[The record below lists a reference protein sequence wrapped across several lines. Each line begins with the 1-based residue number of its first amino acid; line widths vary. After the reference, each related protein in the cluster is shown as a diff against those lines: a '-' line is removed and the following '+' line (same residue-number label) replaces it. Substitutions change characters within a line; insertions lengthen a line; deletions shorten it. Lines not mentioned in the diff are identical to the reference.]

1 MDPVLVASSQ
11 SLLLIL
17 LPFYCTPILSFLYRM
32 LNALIAPHLVAEFGL
47 SPAELGFITGAFFF
61 GFGVIQLPLGIL
73 LDRYGPR
80 PVILAL
86 YAVAS
91 VGALL
96 FIFAPGPVWLI
107 LGRFLMGL
115 GAAGSMMSGLKAAR
129 VWAPADRLPF
139 ISASLFA
146 MTGVG
151 GMLGTAPMGLL
162 VAEIGWRGGL
172 IVILGYSAALMLLIA
187 LLVPSVPKP
196 TEVRW
201 STQLRELGQVLRS
214 PLVWLVAPLSIA
226 SVGTNGA
233 YLSLWSPIWLRDVA
247 GFSQLEQEWALFVM
261 MGATMAGMLT
271 TGSLSQ
277 RLLRRGR
284 SGMPVV
290 LGGVGI
296 SLTAQALAALEVA
309 SLAWIIW
316 PAFAF
321 GSAAIVGLFA
331 LLARRFDPAMA
342 GRVNAS
348 INCLMFAGSFA
359 AQWGVG
365 LIINQFPLASA
376 GHYSPAAHQTAL
388 SVMLAIQLAGLLWYV
403 LRRHTMDPAQG
414 KTAP

>member
-1 MDPVLVASSQ
+1 MDGFAPVAAARP
-11 SLLLIL
+11 LLLIL

-32 LNALIAPHLVAEFGL
+32 LNALIAPHLVLEFGL

-61 GFGVIQLPLGIL
+61 GFGVMQLPLGLL

-80 PVILAL
+80 PVILTL
-86 YAVAS
+86 YAIAA
-91 VGALL
+91 VGALV
-96 FIFAPGPVWLI
+96 FIYAPGPVGLI

-172 IVILGYSAALMLLIA
+172 GVILGYSALLMLLIA
-187 LLVPSVPKP
+187 FLVPSAPRP
-196 TEVRW
+196 ADVRW
-201 STQLRELGQVLRS
+201 RTQFRELGQVLRS
-214 PLVWLVAPLSIA
+214 PLVWLVAPMAIA

-247 GFSQLEQEWALFVM
+247 GFSQDAQEWALFAM
-261 MGATMAGMLT
+261 MAATMAGMLT

-277 RLLRRGR
+277 RLIRRGG
-284 SGMPVV
+284 SAMPVV
-290 LGGVGI
+290 FGGVAI
-296 SLTAQALAALEVA
+296 SLAAQTLAVLEIA
-309 SLAWIIW
+309 SLAWVIW
-316 PAFAF
+316 PMFAF
-321 GSAAIVGLFA
+321 GSGLFA
-331 LLARRFDPAMA
+331 ILARRFDPAVA
-342 GRVNAS
+342 GRVNTS

-365 LIINQFPLASA
+365 LIINQFPQAA
-376 GHYSPAAHQTAL
+376 NGHYSPAAHRAAL
-388 SVMLAIQLAGLLWYV
+388 LIMLGIQLLGLLWYV
-403 LRRHTMDPAQG
+403 LRRHRMGPAQG
-414 KTAP
+414 KIAS